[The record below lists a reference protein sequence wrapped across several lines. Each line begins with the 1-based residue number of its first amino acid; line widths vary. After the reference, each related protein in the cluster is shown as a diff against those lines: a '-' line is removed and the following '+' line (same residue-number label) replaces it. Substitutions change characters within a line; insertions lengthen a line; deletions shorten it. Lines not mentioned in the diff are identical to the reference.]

1 MSGGSTA
8 SRANSATAEIRRA
21 KVLRFA
27 VVVLAA
33 MMALELAWML
43 GSVWSQA
50 AAATR
55 PTLGYDFSIYVDRT
69 QSWLNGDGF
78 YRARQLTGPY
88 TIEGGDA
95 LYPPP
100 TILLFLP
107 WALGT
112 PAILWWALPLAIA
125 AFSLWRIRPPVWAWL
140 VLLAVLTL
148 YPRTLVAIVL
158 GNPSMWAFS
167 AILAG
172 AAFGWPAVAALL
184 KPALAPFA
192 LIGASRRSWWI
203 ALGIVGGLALAFWPM
218 WAEYVRVLQ
227 DARNT
232 GSLDYV
238 LGEIPIGAVLA
249 LVGLIANRRRLEAG
263 RAVPLIA
270 RAAEAIPLGAAP
282 HPRQGSCG
290 RSCRECPSW

>member
-1 MSGGSTA
+1 MFGGPAALRTD
-8 SRANSATAEIRRA
+8 SATEEVRRA

-27 VVVLAA
+27 LFMFAA
-33 MMALELAWML
+33 VITLELAWML

-50 AAATR
+50 AGATR

-78 YRARQLTGPY
+78 YRPRQLTGPY

-100 TILLFLP
+100 SILLFLP
-107 WALGT
+107 WALGA

-125 AFSLWRIRPPVWAWL
+125 AASLWRIRPPALAWL
-140 VLLAVLTL
+140 LLLAVLTL
-148 YPRTLVAIVL
+148 YPRTMVAIVL
-158 GNPSMWAFS
+158 GNPSMWALS

-172 AAFGWPAVAALL
+172 AAFGWPAVGALV

-192 LIGASRRSWWI
+192 LIGASRRSWWT
-203 ALGIVGGLALAFWPM
+203 ALAIVAGLALAFGPM
-218 WAEYVRVLQ
+218 WSDYVRVLQ

-232 GSLDYV
+232 DGLDYLV
-238 LGEIPIGAVLA
+238 GEIPIGAVLA
-249 LVGLIANRRRLEAG
+249 VVGLLANRRRLEGG
-263 RAVPLIA
+263 RSVALIA
-270 RAAEAIPLGAAP
+270 RAAEAVTRRSVP
-282 HPRQGSCG
+282 HPTRSSCAS
-290 RSCRECPSW
+290 SCPECASW